1 MSSKAPILLQDTL
14 PYAVLSLQKDAAGT
28 ITTARFSTVSP
39 ALANL
44 FTVPIDRLTQAPLRT
59 LIEQGVVEVQ
69 PLWDQ
74 LKTTQEGTQLRKL
87 NWHNSDGQNTHCLH
101 LWPHEPLQWIA
112 VWMPQESAAPHHPY
126 AAEDILHSL
135 PGVPY
140 TCQYDKDWTM
150 LYLGPQAESLFG
162 YRPKALLHNRELSF
176 AALIYPKD
184 RARAEQQVRMAVEQQ
199 APWEVTYRIVT
210 KEGQIKWIWE
220 KGKAQYDTSGEVLFL
235 SGFIQDI
242 TQQKEVEA
250 SLAQFKTITDHAV
263 HGAAICD
270 LSGHL
275 LYVNAYMARIHG
287 YEPEELI
294 GQHLRIFHSD
304 EQFITIEQYLLQF
317 QQDGQ
322 FENLETWHIRKDG
335 TPFPMLMNG
344 VFVRDESG
352 KPRYMSATAID
363 LTERKRAENALRES
377 EEKYRLLVENQSD
390 LIVKVDTEGRF
401 LYVSP
406 SYCRLFDKS
415 EDELLGHTFMP
426 LVHEDDVK
434 STEEEMQ
441 NLYRPPYTAYL
452 EQRAMTAIGWR
463 WLAWTDTALLNEEGE
478 VYQIIGAG
486 RDITEQKEA
495 EERLQFRYAF
505 MEMASRLATQ
515 LNAAADNKAFGA
527 AVEQG
532 LSDIGRLF
540 AVGRCYLFDTA
551 TDFTSISMTQEWC
564 AEGVEPQIGNEQQ
577 HSTNDIPWWK
587 AKMLEGKPVQ
597 IADVANLPPD
607 AKAEKEVFQSQ
618 DISALICIPTIGP
631 QGTLTGFIG
640 LDRLDGP
647 YEWPDKQ
654 VTMLQLAA
662 DIIGAAKEK
671 LRIEEHLREREN
683 TFREIYNNVNDAI
696 YLMRLDDT
704 LAVDTITEVN
714 DKACAMLGYTY
725 EELTH
730 LPLEKINSPAMREE
744 TNEAFMQQLREE
756 GDATFEAIHRTKSGE
771 DVPVEVNAHRF
782 TFNDQP
788 YVLAV
793 ARDIS
798 DRIKTEEQL
807 RLQSSALNAAHN
819 AIVIC
824 DIEGTIQWVNPAW
837 TTLTGYEQD
846 ESIGSNP
853 RMLKSGAHDK
863 AFFTEMW
870 KTLLAGKPW
879 EGEIINKRK
888 DGTLYIEQQTITP
901 LINDQGEVT
910 HFISIKLDI
919 TERKATEEQIR
930 TQLRTL
936 KDIAWMQSHQFRR
949 PVANLLGL
957 ASLIQR
963 KSKYAPELETE
974 YLQFLFQEIEE
985 LDRLI
990 KDVVQQTEQRLTT
1003 NGNNDKA

>member
-1 MSSKAPILLQDTL
+1 MSSSTPIRPPDAL
-14 PYAVLSLQKDAAGT
+14 PYATLTLQKDAAGK
-28 ITTARFSTVSP
+28 ITTARFSAVSP
-39 ALANL
+39 ALAHL
-44 FTVPIDRLTQAPLRT
+44 FTAPIDRLMQASLQELIDQGSEELQSIWAQLETALEKPL
-59 LIEQGVVEVQ
+59 
-69 PLWDQ
+69 
-74 LKTTQEGTQLRKL
+74 LRILDWK
-87 NWHNSDGQNTHCLH
+87 NPVGQSTHCLH

-112 VWMPQESAAPHHPY
+112 VWIPQESASHHHPY
-126 AAEDILHSL
+126 AAEDILQSL

-150 LYLGPQAESLFG
+150 IYLGPQAESLFG
-162 YRPKALLHNRELSF
+162 YRPKALLHNHELSF

-184 RARAEQQVRMAVEQQ
+184 RARAEQQVRIAVERQ
-199 APWEVTYRIVT
+199 APWEITYRIVT
-210 KEGQIKWIWE
+210 KEGQLKWIWE
-220 KGKAQYDTSGEVLFL
+220 KGKAQYDTSGDVLFL

-242 TQQKEVEA
+242 SQQKEAEA
-250 SLAQFKTITDHAV
+250 SLQQFKTITDHAV
-263 HGAAICD
+263 HGVAISD

-275 LYVNAYMARIHG
+275 LYVNSYMARIHG
-287 YEPEELI
+287 YEPEALV
-294 GQHLRIFHSD
+294 GQHLRVFHN
-304 EQFITIEQYLLQF
+304 EEQYKTIQQHLRQF
-317 QQDGQ
+317 QKEGQ
-322 FENLETWHIRKDG
+322 FENLETWHIHKDG

-352 KPRYMSATAID
+352 KPLYMSATAID
-363 LTERKRAENALRES
+363 LTQRKRAENALRES
-377 EEKYRLLVENQSD
+377 EAKYRLLVENQSD

-426 LVHEDDVK
+426 LVHEEDIQR
-434 STEEEMQ
+434 TAEEMQ
-441 NLYRPPYTAYL
+441 KLYRPPYTAYL
-452 EQRAMTAIGWR
+452 EQRAMTAKGWR
-463 WLAWTDTALLNEEGE
+463 WLAWTDTALLNEQGE

-505 MEMASRLATQ
+505 MEIASRLATQ
-515 LNAAADNKAFGA
+515 LNAAADNNAFSA
-527 AVEQG
+527 AVERG
-532 LSDIGRLF
+532 LSDIGQLF
-540 AVGRCYLFDTA
+540 GVGRCYLFDTV
-551 TDFTSISMTQEWC
+551 TDFTAISMTQEWC
-564 AEGVEPQIGNEQQ
+564 AEGVTPQIGNEQY
-577 HSTNDIPWWK
+577 HKTNEIPWWK
-587 AKMLEGKPVQ
+587 ARMLEGKPVQ
-597 IADVANLPPD
+597 IADVANLPPE
-607 AKAEKEVFQSQ
+607 AEAEKEVFQSQ
-618 DISALICIPTIGP
+618 DITALICIPTIGP

-696 YLMRLDDT
+696 YLVRLDDQ

-714 DKACAMLGYTY
+714 DKACAMLGYTH

-730 LPLEKINSPAMREE
+730 LPLEQINSPAMREE
-744 TNEAFMQQLREE
+744 TTEDIMQQLREE
-756 GDATFEAIHRTKSGE
+756 GDATFEAIHRTKRGE
-771 DVPVEVNAHRF
+771 DVPVEINAHRF
-782 TFNDQP
+782 TFNGQP

-793 ARDIS
+793 ARDIR

-807 RLQSSALNAAHN
+807 RLQSSALNAASN

-824 DIEGTIQWVNPAW
+824 QVDGTIIWVNPAW
-837 TTLTGYEQD
+837 TDMTGFPYE
-846 ESIGSNP
+846 ESVGNDP
-853 RMLKSGAHDK
+853 RMLKSGAHNK
-863 AFFTEMW
+863 AFFTKMW

-888 DGTLYIEQQTITP
+888 DGSLYVEQQTITP
-901 LINDQGEVT
+901 LINEQGEVT

-963 KSKYAPELETE
+963 KSKYAPDLETE

-1003 NGNNDKA
+1003 NGDNDKA